1 MKKIIALFLALVV
14 VLFTATSCRGETEEC
29 QHKDANDDLKCYLC
43 GEDFDDGEEEPE
55 EPVKYE
61 FNTPVTDRVKL
72 EEEYEGKD
80 FVEDGIGTATVV
92 AYTDGDTAIFRT
104 SGGYKITIRFLGI
117 DTPESTY
124 RIDPWGF
131 AASTHTKNALKNA
144 ETIVLQAETLDENLR
159 LDSTGKRYLAWV
171 WVDGRLLNLEI
182 AEVGLGHSDAG
193 ETRYAKEFNE
203 AIQGVL
209 KAKERI
215 YGTNNDP
222 AFDYSN
228 KRTELT
234 IKELRE
240 TYGTPE
246 AISSKLDAGKRVV
259 VTGTVA
265 RRFGSGSAYIQTC
278 DADGNYY
285 GVYVYG
291 GYGQIKAFDE
301 GTTITI
307 NGKIGYYYGQ
317 LQLTEVTS
325 ASIKVWSY
333 TNKDTVV
340 ATDMLLEEIS
350 INNLNSISNLVTIN
364 EELVITGYYDSEE
377 NNAFTLKTNY
387 RCSDGNYLDIR
398 VDQNINLVDENGNR
412 IVSGEDLVGKT
423 ITSITAILSYYDPN
437 YDSQSPEVY
446 DGHIQLMWGTYSD
459 VTFK

>member
-1 MKKIIALFLALVV
+1 MKKIFALFLALVA
-14 VLFTATSCRGETEEC
+14 VLITVTSCGGGTKKCE
-29 QHKDANDDLKCYLC
+29 HIDADDNLKCDLC
-43 GEDFDDGEEEPE
+43 DEAYDDGEDLPK
-55 EPVKYE
+55 PYE
-61 FNTPVTDRVKL
+61 FKTPITDSVKL
-72 EEEYEGKD
+72 TEEYEGKD
-80 FVEDGIGTATVV
+80 FVEDGIGTATVS
-92 AYTDGDTAIFRT
+92 AFTDGDTAIFRT
-104 SGGYKITIRFLGI
+104 SGGHKITVRFLGI

-124 RIDPWGF
+124 KIDPWGF
-131 AASTHTKNALKNA
+131 AASSHTKNALKNA
-144 ETIVLQAETLDENLR
+144 KTIVLQAETLDENLR

-182 AEVGLGHSDAG
+182 AELGLGHSDAG
-193 ETRYAKEFNE
+193 ETRYAKEFND

-215 YGTNNDP
+215 YGTKNDP
-222 AFDYSN
+222 NYDYSS
-228 KRTELT
+228 KRQEMT
-234 IKELRE
+234 IKELRQ
-240 TYGTPE
+240 TYGTP
-246 AISSKLDAGKRVV
+246 AAVSSKLDAGKRVT

-265 RRFGSGSAYIQTC
+265 KRFGAASAYVQTS

-291 GYGQIKAFDE
+291 GYSQIKAFDE

-340 ATDMLLEEIS
+340 ATDMLLEDIS
-350 INNLNSISNLVTIN
+350 INNYDSISNLVTIN
-364 EELVITGYYDSEE
+364 EELVITSFYNSEE

-412 IVSGEDLVGKT
+412 ITSGEQFVGKT

-437 YDSQSPEVY
+437 YDSQSPQQY
-446 DGHIQLMWGTYSD
+446 DGHIQLMWGKYSD